1 MKIIQ
6 VMPMFGL
13 AGAETMCE
21 NLTLALINQGHDVK
35 VVSLYDYHSAITDRL
50 EKSNVSIS
58 YLGKKKGW
66 DNTIIPKLIR
76 LFRKE
81 KFDIVHS
88 HLYAI
93 KYAMVAAII
102 VGVKGKIHT
111 IHNIA
116 NKETTKMGQ
125 RLNYIFFNYA
135 DVIPVSLSAEIQRT
149 VAEHYKLAGRQT
161 PIVYNGI
168 DLNKCQQKKNY
179 EKTGNL
185 KFIHVGRFSVQKNH
199 ELLIRAF
206 YRVHIQNKDTELILI
221 GAGELQEKVKR
232 QIEDLELEQVVHCIG
247 LTDETY
253 SWLNRADVLVMS
265 SRYEGM
271 PMTIIEAMGTGLPII
286 STNVGGIAS
295 MIENGKEGI
304 LTEIDE
310 NELASAMHKM
320 EDMKFREYLG
330 KNART
335 KAENLFSSAVMAQK
349 YVDIYRKGIKT

>member
-6 VMPMFGL
+6 VIPMFGL

-50 EKSNVSIS
+50 EKNNVSVS

-76 LFRKE
+76 LFRNE
-81 KFDIVHS
+81 KPDIVHS

-93 KYAMVAAII
+93 KYAMVAAIAA
-102 VGVKGKIHT
+102 GVKGRIHT

-116 NKETTKMGQ
+116 NKETTKLGQ

-135 DVIPVSLSAEIQRT
+135 NVIPVSLSAEIQRT
-149 VAEHYKLAGRQT
+149 VAECYKLTEGQT

-206 YRVHIQNKDTELILI
+206 YRAHIQNKATELILI
-221 GAGELQEKVKR
+221 GAGELQEEVKKL
-232 QIEDLELEQVVHCIG
+232 IEDLGLEQVVHCIG
-247 LTDETY
+247 LTADIY

-295 MIENGKEGI
+295 MVENGKEGI
-304 LTEIDE
+304 LTGVDE
-310 NELASAMHKM
+310 DQLSGAMIKM
-320 EDMKFREYLG
+320 QDKRYREYLG
-330 KNART
+330 KNARV
-335 KAENLFSSAVMAQK
+335 KAENVFSSATMAQK
-349 YVDIYRKGIKT
+349 YLDIYRKGIAK